1 VGQEKLDYVTS
12 TIPYFLNNIM
22 ESKLAEPK
30 SSLVHIELGN
40 YLFIHNVSYIMA
52 STNEHLRIRE
62 QVRSNRPSFVRQE
75 SWRYKRV
82 KPNWRKPRGKDSFM
96 RLQKK
101 GWPKLVKIGYGGPK
115 AGRYL
120 HPSGYY
126 DILVH
131 NVNGLSVLNPK
142 NDAVRIA
149 ATVGKRKRK
158 EIIEKA
164 KGLRL
169 KVLNAR

>member
-1 VGQEKLDYVTS
+1 
-12 TIPYFLNNIM
+12 
-22 ESKLAEPK
+22 
-30 SSLVHIELGN
+30 
-40 YLFIHNVSYIMA
+40 MA
-52 STNEHLRIRE
+52 STNEHSSTRE
-62 QVRSNRPSFVRQE
+62 QVRTNRPSFVRQE

-82 KPNWRKPRGKDSFM
+82 KSNWRKPRGIDSKM
-96 RLQKK
+96 RLGIK

-115 AGRYL
+115 CGRYL

-126 DILVH
+126 DKLVH
-131 NVNGLSVLNPK
+131 NVNGLSILDPK
-142 NDAVRIA
+142 KDAARIA